1 MHKIM
6 IDWEDI
12 DLSEL
17 LKGTGVDL
25 NFDEDDDDGPRNIG
39 EMLIDKYLE
48 REHNFH
54 ILNTNFNLSNQRCR
68 KIARIPGIERF
79 TPLSRYKAMVNIA
92 KLFDVNEVK
101 EQVKVVINNFFYN
114 NKLGQQDDGGE
125 LEGV

>member
-12 DLSEL
+12 DLTEL
-17 LKGTGVDL
+17 LRGDFEE
-25 NFDEDDDDGPRNIG
+25 FDEDEPRNIG

-54 ILNTNFNLSNQRCR
+54 ILNTNFNLSRPRCR

-101 EQVKVVINNFFYN
+101 EQVKVVINNFFFYN
-114 NKLGQQDDGGE
+114 RLGQQE
-125 LEGV
+125 EEEQAEGV

>member
-12 DLSEL
+12 DLTEL
-17 LKGTGVDL
+17 LRGE
-25 NFDEDDDDGPRNIG
+25 NFEEFDEDEPRNIG

-54 ILNTNFNLSNQRCR
+54 ILNTNFNLSRPRCR

-79 TPLSRYKAMVNIA
+79 TPLSRYKAIVNIA

-101 EQVKVVINNFFYN
+101 EQVKIVINNFFFYN
-114 NKLGQQDDGGE
+114 RLGQQE
-125 LEGV
+125 EEEQAAYT

>member
-12 DLSEL
+12 DLTEL
-17 LKGTGVDL
+17 LRGDFEE
-25 NFDEDDDDGPRNIG
+25 FDEDEPRNIG

-54 ILNTNFNLSNQRCR
+54 ILNTNFNLSRSRCR

-101 EQVKVVINNFFYN
+101 EQVKVCINNFFFYN
-114 NKLGQQDDGGE
+114 RLGQQE
-125 LEGV
+125 EEEQAEGV

>member
-1 MHKIM
+1 MKIM

-12 DLSEL
+12 DLTEL
-17 LKGTGVDL
+17 LKGGDFGGD
-25 NFDEDDDDGPRNIG
+25 FDEEEPRNIG

-54 ILNTNFNLSNQRCR
+54 ILNTNFNLSKPRCR

-101 EQVKVVINNFFYN
+101 EQVKVVINNFFFYN
-114 NKLGQQDDGGE
+114 RLGRQEEEETG
-125 LEGV
+125 EGV